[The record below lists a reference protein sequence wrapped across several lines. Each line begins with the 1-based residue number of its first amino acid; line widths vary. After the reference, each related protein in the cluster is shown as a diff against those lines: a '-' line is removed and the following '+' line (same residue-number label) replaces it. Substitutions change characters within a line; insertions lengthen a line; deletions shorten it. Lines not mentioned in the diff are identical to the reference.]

1 MKNLKNIIKAVTK
14 NDEMAIA
21 RLISL
26 TEENQKNAKA
36 IEKALKKY
44 CNSSYTVGIT
54 GAPGCGKSTI
64 INRLITNF
72 RNNGETIGVIAV
84 DPTSP
89 RTGGAILGDRIRMS
103 EHFLDNNVFIRSMA
117 TRGGLGGISHATSAG
132 ISILSAA
139 GKDII
144 FVETVG
150 IGQLDVRIRDIV
162 DTVVVVFTPSFGDD
176 IQLMKAGITEIA
188 DIFVINKADEIKNT
202 NIADYLRGFA
212 AGIPVIETIATNNKG
227 IDELAEKIIELGRI

>member
-44 CNSSYTVGIT
+44 CSSSYTVGIT

-64 INRLITNF
+64 INRLITTF

-89 RTGGAILGDRIRMS
+89 VTGGAILGDRIRMS

-132 ISILSAA
+132 ISILSAS

-188 DIFVINKADEIKNT
+188 DIFVVNKADEIKNT

-212 AGIPVIETIATNNKG
+212 TGIPVIETIATNNKG